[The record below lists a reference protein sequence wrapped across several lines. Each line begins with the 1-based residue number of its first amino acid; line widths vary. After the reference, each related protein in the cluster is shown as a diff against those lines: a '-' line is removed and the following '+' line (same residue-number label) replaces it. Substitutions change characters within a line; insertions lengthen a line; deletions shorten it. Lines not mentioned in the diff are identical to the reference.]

1 MRVFLPWK
9 RTLPSLGI
17 VRERA
22 RIVLARNLD
31 GLPFP
36 SSRFFRP
43 IFSEEVKTRV
53 TEVLAREGRGL
64 RFVLEEYKGDTLL
77 FLRRERNRKIGVL
90 VNGEDH
96 LRIFAERMSS
106 LHWSDLEAVQR
117 VDRFLERF
125 LDYAFDPKWGYLTSS
140 SRWVGTGLRIF
151 LWLHLPALS
160 LVYGEDQIFQWFEER
175 PEIVVSGC
183 GGAKEPVA
191 HVFEITNRY
200 TLGVTEREIFEWMSW
215 IERKVVRWERSVRDV
230 LRSSDLHRRTLLE
243 KLREAGKDIAREN
256 DTKGKKVLD
265 FLSFLCFGQEE
276 GIFPQGQGCNEMST
290 RGLVEKGLQ
299 AIPLRGVCEDI
310 LEFLGVPLGRIR
322 DDV

>member
-1 MRVFLPWK
+1 MRVLIPWK
-9 RTLPSLGI
+9 KALPSLGV
-17 VRERA
+17 VREKA
-22 RIVLARNLD
+22 RVVLARNLD

-43 IFSEEVKTRV
+43 VFSEEVKQKV
-53 TEVLAREGRGL
+53 TEVMAREGRDW
-64 RFVLEEYKGDTLL
+64 RFTLEEHEDGTLL
-77 FLRRERNRKIGVL
+77 FIRRERHRKVGIL

-96 LRIFAERMSS
+96 LRIFTERMSA
-106 LHWSDLEAVQR
+106 LHRSDFEIVQR
-117 VDRFLERF
+117 LDRFLERF
-125 LDYAFDPKWGYLTSS
+125 LDYAFDPQWGYLTAS
-140 SRWVGTGLRIF
+140 SRWMGTGLRIF

-160 LVYGEDQIFQWFEER
+160 LVYGEDQVLQWFRER

-191 HVFEITNRY
+191 HVFEVTNRY

-215 IERKVVRWERSVRDV
+215 IERKVVRWERSIREV
-230 LRSSDLHRRTLLE
+230 LRSSDLHRKTLLE
-243 KLREAGKDIAREN
+243 KLRETSKDIAQED

-276 GIFPQGQGCNEMST
+276 GIFAQGRGCTEVST
-290 RGLVEKGLQ
+290 RRLVERSLQ
-299 AIPLRGVCEDI
+299 AVPLRGMCEDI